1 MNYLSNFGKKGR
13 NVNSF
18 LAFLLF
24 VCLSVMPAMAQQ
36 DKDVTLDVKNESVEN
51 VLKMLNQQTGL
62 KFFYDQDV
70 VAQAPRVTLQVEKTS
85 LQSVLN
91 QISSQTGLI
100 FNRENNTITVGK
112 RQNSESREASQA
124 QQTMIVSGMVTDAS
138 GEPVIGANVLVK
150 GTTNGVIT
158 DIDGNYTLN
167 NVPTD
172 AIISI
177 SYIGYQPLEL
187 KASSREL
194 ANVVLKEDAEV
205 LDEVVVVGY
214 GVQRKRD
221 VTTSISS
228 MKASELA
235 VPVSSVDQAI
245 VGKMTGVQVT
255 QPNGIPGGG
264 LTIKVRGSGS
274 ITAGTDPLYVVD
286 GFPMS
291 SEAGS
296 GTGQN
301 VSPLSTINMNDIE
314 SIEVL
319 KDASAAAIYGSRG
332 ANGVVI
338 ITTKRGK
345 EGKDLKPTVQYDGYA
360 GFQQRTKKIDM
371 LNAYEYA
378 QLSYDAHNNAYLDLL
393 ASKGLEGS
401 ISDTNEERN
410 LKLGNRPDATNQAYL
425 LPPEIMPYV
434 NGVQGLTDTDWQD
447 EVMRTALTHSHNL
460 SLSGGNQSIRYFV
473 SGNYAREEGIVIGSD
488 FEQMGG
494 RGKVDV
500 NYRKFSF
507 GTNLSFNYSVY
518 DIVPTEDRFKEE
530 TIVASALAMSPIMPV
545 YNADGSYNFDQWRWQ
560 YAQPQIVNPVALAN
574 EKEDQMKRYRFMGN
588 AYGEYE
594 LYDGLKFRTS
604 FGVDFNSYS
613 RSYYRPSTLPT
624 SLNPTPPSIPEG
636 SKRDKNMLNWVWE
649 NTLSY
654 SKTFHK
660 DHQLSAVAGWSA
672 QKESVNTSLIAGT
685 GYPNDLVHTVNAAT
699 SVTDWDATAYEW
711 SLLSALARVQY
722 SYKGKYMLSGA
733 LRADGS
739 SRFGQN
745 NRWGMFPSVSAG
757 WYISEED
764 FMKATS
770 SWLSSLKLRASY
782 GISGNFNIGTYEYYA
797 LLGQSNYVFGKGEG
811 ALSNGLYPSTAG
823 NPDLGWEKTAMFN
836 VGLEFS
842 LFNMLTFE
850 LDVYTST
857 TSDML
862 LDVPVAEY
870 SGFSTVPMNIGKV
883 NNKGVEFS
891 LSTTNTWGDFTW
903 NNRFNISANRNKV
916 VDLGGVD
923 EMITT
928 QESVTFITKVGEP
941 IGNYY
946 TLVTDGVF
954 ANQAEIDNSQEADIS
969 KRKYAH
975 VSGAKPGDFRFKDMN
990 GDMEINENDRTI
1002 TGNYMP
1008 DFTYGYSTEL
1018 KYKNIDLSVAMQGV
1032 QGNEIANIFRR
1043 YINNMEGGGNCQI
1056 DALDRWQSE
1065 SNPGSGQVVRAN
1077 RSATGMNGTTST
1089 WHIEDGSYLRIKNIT
1104 LGYTLPEKW
1113 LDGAGIDRARV
1124 YFSTQNPFT
1133 FTKYSGY
1140 NPEVNMKG
1148 TSLTPGIDYG
1158 TYPLAKSFV
1167 FGVNVTF

>member
-70 VAQAPRVTLQVEKTS
+70 VAQAPRVTLQAEKTS

-91 QISSQTGLI
+91 QISSQTGLN

-112 RQNSESREASQA
+112 RQNSKSGEASQA
-124 QQTMIVSGMVTDAS
+124 QQTMTVNGMVTDAS

-782 GISGNFNIGTYEYYA
+782 GISGNFNIGNYEYYA

-954 ANQAEIDNSQEADIS
+954 ANQAEIDNSQDADIS

-1018 KYKNIDLSVAMQGV
+1018 KYKNVDLSVAMQGV

-1089 WHIEDGSYLRIKNIT
+1089 WHIEDGSYLRVKNIT

-1113 LDGAGIDRARV
+1113 LDGAGISRARV

-1148 TSLTPGIDYG
+1148 TSLPGYRLW
-1158 TYPLAKSFV
+1158 YVSF
-1167 FGVNVTF
+1167 G

>member
-378 QLSYDAHNNAYLDLL
+378 QLSHDAHNNAYLDLL

-782 GISGNFNIGTYEYYA
+782 GISGNFNIGNYEYYA

>member
-1 MNYLSNFGKKGR
+1 MNYLSSWKKKNR

-18 LAFLLF
+18 LVFLLF
-24 VCLSVMPAMAQQ
+24 VCISIAPVCAQEQ
-36 DKDVTLDVKNESVEN
+36 HTERITLNVEN
-51 VLKMLNQQTGL
+51 ADLEQVLKEISKQTGL
-62 KFFYDQDV
+62 KFFYDQGV
-70 VAQAPRVTLQVEKTS
+70 VDRSPSVTIQVDNAS
-85 LQSVLN
+85 VASVLDKV
-91 QISSQTGLI
+91 STQTGLS
-100 FNRENNTITVGK
+100 FNRNQNTITVGQPK
-112 RQNSESREASQA
+112 AGTTPDTAPKLRTLKGQ
-124 QQTMIVSGMVTDAS
+124 VVDAS
-138 GEPVIGANVLVK
+138 GMSVIGANVLVK

-158 DIDGNYTLN
+158 DVDGNYTLQ
-167 NVPTD
+167 NVPED
-172 AIISI
+172 AKIQI
-177 SYIGYQPLEL
+177 SYIGYQTIEFAANDP
-187 KASSREL
+187 KL
-194 ANVVLKEDAEV
+194 ARVALAEDSEM
-205 LDEVVVVGY
+205 LDEIVVVGY

-245 VGKMTGVQVT
+245 VGKMAGVQVT

-274 ITAGTDPLYVVD
+274 ITAGTEPLYVVD

-291 SEAGS
+291 TEAGD
-296 GTGQN
+296 GTGQK

-345 EGKDLKPTVQYDGYA
+345 EGKDMKPTIQYDGYV

-401 ISDTNEERN
+401 ITDTNEERN
-410 LKLGNRPDATNQAYL
+410 VKLGNKPDVVNQAYL
-425 LPPEIMPYV
+425 LPPEIMPYI
-434 NGVQGLTDTDWQD
+434 NGEKGLTDTDWQD
-447 EVMRTALTHSHNL
+447 EVMRTAVTHSHNL
-460 SLSGGNQSIRYFV
+460 SLSGGNQSVRYFI

-488 FEQMGG
+488 FRQMGA

-500 NYRKFSF
+500 NYKKFAF
-507 GTNLSFNYSVY
+507 GTNLSFNHSLY

-545 YNADGSYNFDQWRWQ
+545 YNADGSYNFDQYRWQ

-574 EKEDQMKRYRFMGN
+574 EKKDQMKRYRFLGN

-594 LYDGLKFRTS
+594 LLDGLKFRTS

-636 SKRDKNMLNWVWE
+636 TKRDKNLLNWIWE

-654 SKTFHK
+654 NKTFHK
-660 DHQLSAVAGWSA
+660 NHQVSAVAGWSA
-672 QKESVNTSLIAGT
+672 QKESVNSSLISGT

-699 SVTDWDATAYEW
+699 SITDWDATAYEW

-733 LRADGS
+733 LRADAS

-745 NRWGMFPSVSAG
+745 NRWGTFPSVSAG
-757 WYISEED
+757 WYVSEED

-770 SWLSSLKLRASY
+770 SWLTSLKLRASY
-782 GISGNFNIGTYEYYA
+782 GVSGNFNIGNYEYYA
-797 LLGQSNYVFGKGEG
+797 LLGQANYVLGKGEG

-836 VGLEFS
+836 FGLEFG
-842 LFNMLTFE
+842 LFDMLTFE

-862 LDVPVAEY
+862 LDVPVAEF

-883 NNKGVEFS
+883 KNKGVEFS
-891 LSTTNTWGDFTW
+891 LFTTNTWGDFTW
-903 NNRFNISANRNKV
+903 NNRFNISANRNEV

-954 ANQAEIDNSQEADIS
+954 ANQAEIDNSQDPDIT
-969 KRKYAH
+969 KREHAH
-975 VSGAKPGDFRFKDMN
+975 VSGAKPGDFRFKDMDGN
-990 GDMEINENDRTI
+990 GEIDENDRTI

-1008 DFTYGYSTEL
+1008 DFTYGFSTEL
-1018 KYKNIDLSVAMQGV
+1018 MYKNIDLSVSLQGV

-1043 YINNMEGGGNCQI
+1043 YINNMEGGGNCQV
-1056 DALDRWQSE
+1056 DALDRWKSE

-1113 LDGAGIDRARV
+1113 LAKSGINRARI
-1124 YFSTQNPFT
+1124 YFSSQNPFT

-1167 FGVNVTF
+1167 FGLNVTF

>member
-1 MNYLSNFGKKGR
+1 MNYRKTVRRLVFLS
-13 NVNSF
+13 
-18 LAFLLF
+18 LF
-24 VCLSVMPAMAQQ
+24 AMGGITIQAQSVTKEFKETPLSG
-36 DKDVTLDVKNESVEN
+36 
-51 VLKMLNQQTGL
+51 VLKEVEKQTGFSIMYNNDDLSGSRAVTRTFEDASIEEVL
-62 KFFYDQDV
+62 KAVLPKNLEFK
-70 VAQAPRVTLQVEKTS
+70 LQNK
-85 LQSVLN
+85 
-91 QISSQTGLI
+91 
-100 FNRENNTITVGK
+100 
-112 RQNSESREASQA
+112 
-124 QQTMIVSGMVTDAS
+124 MIVISRKGSQGTQQKQVRKVTGVIIDAA

-167 NVPTD
+167 DVPAD
-172 AIISI
+172 AVISI
-177 SYIGYQPLEL
+177 SYIGYQPQEF
-187 KASSREL
+187 KASSKDL
-194 ANVVLKEDAEV
+194 AKVVLTEDSEM

-255 QPNGIPGGG
+255 QPSGMPGGG

-338 ITTKRGK
+338 ITTKKGK
-345 EGKDLKPTVQYDGYA
+345 EGKDLKPTVSYDGYV

-378 QLSYDAHNNAYLDLL
+378 QLSYEGHNNAYLDILEK
-393 ASKGLEGS
+393 KGLQGS
-401 ISDTNEERN
+401 ITDTNEERN
-410 LKLGNRPDATNQAYL
+410 MKLGDKPDVVNKAYL
-425 LPPEIMPYV
+425 LPPEIMPYI
-434 NGVQGLTDTDWQD
+434 NGEKGLTDTDWQD
-447 EVMRTALTHSHNL
+447 EVMRTAITHSHNL
-460 SLSGGNQSIRYFV
+460 SLSGGNQSVRYFV
-473 SGNYAREEGIVIGSD
+473 SGNYAKDEGIVIGSS
-488 FEQMGG
+488 FEQMGA
-494 RGKVDV
+494 RGKLDA
-500 NYRKFSF
+500 NYKKFSF
-507 GTNLSFNYSVY
+507 GTNMSFNYSKY
-518 DIVPTEDRFKEE
+518 DIVPTEDRYKEE

-545 YNADGSYNFDQWRWQ
+545 YNPDGSYNFDQWNWQ
-560 YAQPQIVNPVALAN
+560 YAHPQIVNPVALAN
-574 EKEDQMKRYRFMGN
+574 EKEDIMKRYRFLGN
-588 AYGEYE
+588 VYGEYE
-594 LYDGLKFRTS
+594 LWKGLKFRTT
-604 FGVDFNSYS
+604 FGIDFNSYS

-624 SLNPTPPSIPEG
+624 SLNRVPPSIPEG

-654 SKTFHK
+654 NKTFNK

-672 QKESVNTSLIAGT
+672 QRESVNTSLIKGT
-685 GYPNDLVHTVNAAT
+685 GYPNDLVHTINAAT
-699 SVTDWDATAYEW
+699 SITDWSSTAYEW

-733 LRADGS
+733 MRADAS

-745 NRWGMFPSVSAG
+745 NRWGMFPSISAG

-764 FMKATS
+764 FMKATA
-770 SWLSSLKLRASY
+770 SWLTSLKLRASY
-782 GISGNFNIGTYEYYA
+782 GVSGNFNIGNYEYYA
-797 LLGQSNYVFGKGEG
+797 LLGQANYLFGRGEG
-811 ALSNGLYPSTAG
+811 SLSNGLYPSTAG
-823 NPDLGWEKTAMFN
+823 NPDLGWEKTSMFN
-836 VGLEFS
+836 AGLEFG
-842 LFNMLTFE
+842 LFNMFNFE
-850 LDVYTST
+850 LDLYTST

-862 LDVPVAEY
+862 LDVPVAEF

-883 NNKGVEFS
+883 RNKGVEFAI
-891 LSTTNTWGDFTW
+891 STTNTWGDFTW
-903 NNRFNISANRNKV
+903 NNRFNISANRNEV
-916 VDLGGVD
+916 LDLGGVD

-954 ANQAEIDNSQEADIS
+954 ANQTEIDNSQDPDLS
-969 KRKYAH
+969 KRKHAM
-975 VSGAKPGDFRFKDMN
+975 VKGAKPGDFRFKDMDGN
-990 GDMEINENDRTI
+990 MEINEGDRTI
-1002 TGNYMP
+1002 SGNYMP
-1008 DFTYGYSTEL
+1008 DFTYGFSTEL
-1018 KYKNIDLSVAMQGV
+1018 KYKNVDLAVSMQGV
-1032 QGNEIANIFRR
+1032 QGNEVANIFRR
-1043 YINNMEGGGNCQI
+1043 YINNMEGGNNCQV
-1056 DALDRWQSE
+1056 DAIDRWHSE
-1065 SNPGSGQVVRAN
+1065 DNPGSGQVVRAN

-1104 LGYTLPEKW
+1104 LGYTLPEQW
-1113 LDGAGIDRARV
+1113 LKNAGISRARV
-1124 YFSTQNPFT
+1124 YLSSQNPFT

-1148 TSLTPGIDYG
+1148 NSLTPGIDYG

-1167 FGVNVTF
+1167 FGLNVTF

>member
-70 VAQAPRVTLQVEKTS
+70 VAQAPRVTLQAEKTS

-91 QISSQTGLI
+91 QISSQTGLN

-112 RQNSESREASQA
+112 RQSLKSGETSQA
-124 QQTMIVSGMVTDAS
+124 RQTMIVSGMVTDAS

-187 KASSREL
+187 KASSLEL

-782 GISGNFNIGTYEYYA
+782 GISGNFNIGNYEYYA

-954 ANQAEIDNSQEADIS
+954 ANQAEIDNSQDADIS

-1018 KYKNIDLSVAMQGV
+1018 KYKNVDLSVAMQGV

-1089 WHIEDGSYLRIKNIT
+1089 WHIEDGSYLRVKNIT

-1113 LDGAGIDRARV
+1113 LDGAGISRTRV

>member
-1 MNYLSNFGKKGR
+1 MCVLINCGNLKSNCMNHRKTIRRLVVLS
-13 NVNSF
+13 
-18 LAFLLF
+18 LF
-24 VCLSVMPAMAQQ
+24 ATGCLTIQAQT
-36 DKDVTLDVKNESVEN
+36 VTKEFEAAPLSS
-51 VLKMLNQQTGL
+51 VLKEVEQQTGFSIMYNNDDL
-62 KFFYDQDV
+62 DGKQT
-70 VAQAPRVTLQVEKTS
+70 VTRT
-85 LQSVLN
+85 
-91 QISSQTGLI
+91 
-100 FNRENNTITVGK
+100 FD
-112 RQNSESREASQA
+112 EASVEEVLKAVLPSNLEFRLQNKMIVISRKNTRDA
-124 QQTMIVSGMVTDAS
+124 QQQQTREVSGTVVDAS

-158 DIDGNYTLN
+158 DIDGNYTLS
-167 NVPTD
+167 NVP
-172 AIISI
+172 ANAVISI

-187 KASSREL
+187 KAGSKEL
-194 ANVVLKEDAEV
+194 AKVVLKEDAEV

-371 LNAYEYA
+371 LNAYDYA
-378 QLSYDAHNNAYLDLL
+378 RLSYDAHNNAYLDLL

-401 ISDTNEERN
+401 IADTNEERN
-410 LKLGNRPDATNQAYL
+410 LKLGNNPDITNQAYL

-460 SLSGGNQSIRYFV
+460 SLSGGNQSVRYFV

-488 FEQMGG
+488 FEQMGA
-494 RGKVDV
+494 RGKVDA
-500 NYRKFSF
+500 NYKKFSF

-654 SKTFHK
+654 NKTFHK

-699 SVTDWDATAYEW
+699 AVTDWDATAYEW

-770 SWLSSLKLRASY
+770 SWLSSLKLRVSY
-782 GISGNFNIGTYEYYA
+782 GISGNFNIGNYEYYA

-836 VGLEFS
+836 VGLEFG

-954 ANQAEIDNSQEADIS
+954 ANQAEIDNSRDPDIS
-969 KRKYAH
+969 KRKHAN
-975 VSGAKPGDFRFKDMN
+975 VEGAKPGDFRFKDMDGN
-990 GDMEINENDRTI
+990 MEINENDRAI

-1018 KYKNIDLSVAMQGV
+1018 KYKNVDLSVAMQGV

-1043 YINNMEGGGNCQI
+1043 YINNMEGGGNCQA

-1113 LDGAGIDRARV
+1113 LAGAGISRARV

>member
-1 MNYLSNFGKKGR
+1 
-13 NVNSF
+13 
-18 LAFLLF
+18 
-24 VCLSVMPAMAQQ
+24 
-36 DKDVTLDVKNESVEN
+36 
-51 VLKMLNQQTGL
+51 
-62 KFFYDQDV
+62 
-70 VAQAPRVTLQVEKTS
+70 
-85 LQSVLN
+85 
-91 QISSQTGLI
+91 
-100 FNRENNTITVGK
+100 
-112 RQNSESREASQA
+112 
-124 QQTMIVSGMVTDAS
+124 
-138 GEPVIGANVLVK
+138 
-150 GTTNGVIT
+150 
-158 DIDGNYTLN
+158 
-167 NVPTD
+167 
-172 AIISI
+172 
-177 SYIGYQPLEL
+177 
-187 KASSREL
+187 
-194 ANVVLKEDAEV
+194 
-205 LDEVVVVGY
+205 
-214 GVQRKRD
+214 
-221 VTTSISS
+221 
-228 MKASELA
+228 
-235 VPVSSVDQAI
+235 
-245 VGKMTGVQVT
+245 
-255 QPNGIPGGG
+255 
-264 LTIKVRGSGS
+264 
-274 ITAGTDPLYVVD
+274 
-286 GFPMS
+286 
-291 SEAGS
+291 
-296 GTGQN
+296 
-301 VSPLSTINMNDIE
+301 
-314 SIEVL
+314 
-319 KDASAAAIYGSRG
+319 
-332 ANGVVI
+332 
-338 ITTKRGK
+338 
-345 EGKDLKPTVQYDGYA
+345 
-360 GFQQRTKKIDM
+360 
-371 LNAYEYA
+371 
-378 QLSYDAHNNAYLDLL
+378 
-393 ASKGLEGS
+393 
-401 ISDTNEERN
+401 
-410 LKLGNRPDATNQAYL
+410 
-425 LPPEIMPYV
+425 
-434 NGVQGLTDTDWQD
+434 
-447 EVMRTALTHSHNL
+447 
-460 SLSGGNQSIRYFV
+460 
-473 SGNYAREEGIVIGSD
+473 
-488 FEQMGG
+488 
-494 RGKVDV
+494 
-500 NYRKFSF
+500 
-507 GTNLSFNYSVY
+507 
-518 DIVPTEDRFKEE
+518 
-530 TIVASALAMSPIMPV
+530 
-545 YNADGSYNFDQWRWQ
+545 
-560 YAQPQIVNPVALAN
+560 
-574 EKEDQMKRYRFMGN
+574 MGN

-672 QKESVNTSLIAGT
+672 QKESVNTLLIAGT

-782 GISGNFNIGTYEYYA
+782 GISGNFNIGNYEYYA

-891 LSTTNTWGDFTW
+891 LFTTNTWGDFTW

-954 ANQAEIDNSQEADIS
+954 ANQAEIDNSQDADIN

>member
-1 MNYLSNFGKKGR
+1 MNILFNLKRKSKNTYK
-13 NVNSF
+13 F

-24 VCLSVMPAMAQQ
+24 VCFSFTPHYVLAQNRSNI
-36 DKDVTLDVKNESVEN
+36 TLNVQNETVEN
-51 VLKMLNQQTGL
+51 VFNRLSLQTGL
-62 KFFYDQDV
+62 KFFYDQAIV
-70 VAQAPRVTLQVEKTS
+70 NSAPRVSLNVNNAS
-85 LQSVLN
+85 LQSVLDE
-91 QISSQTGLI
+91 ISLQTKLY
-100 FNRENNTITVGK
+100 FNRENNTISVGK
-112 RQNSESREASQA
+112 QKNMNEEKQVKVTTITGRVVDQA
-124 QQTMIVSGMVTDAS
+124 
-138 GEPVIGANVLVK
+138 GEPVIGASVVLK
-150 GTTNGVIT
+150 GTTNGIIT
-158 DIDGNYTLN
+158 DVNGNYTLSD
-167 NVPTD
+167 VPED
-172 AIISI
+172 GIISF
-177 SYIGYQPLEL
+177 SYIGYKTVEF
-187 KASSREL
+187 KANNENL
-194 ANVVLKEDAEV
+194 ATITLKEDNEL

-264 LTIKVRGSGS
+264 LSIKVRGSGS

-291 SEAGS
+291 NEAGN

-338 ITTKRGK
+338 ITTKKGK
-345 EGKDLKPTVQYDGYA
+345 EGKDLKPTVQYDGYV

-371 LNAYEYA
+371 LNAYDYA
-378 QLSYDAHNNAYLDLL
+378 KLSYDGHNNAYLDAL
-393 ASKGLEGS
+393 AKKGLQGS

-410 LKLGNRPDATNQAYL
+410 IKLGNKPGITNQAYL
-425 LPPEIMPYV
+425 VPPEIMPYI
-434 NGVQGLTDTDWQD
+434 NGETGLTDTDWQD

-460 SLSGGNQSIRYFV
+460 SLSGGNQSTRYFI
-473 SGNYAREEGIVIGSD
+473 SGNYMKEEGIVIGSD
-488 FEQMGG
+488 FEQMGA
-494 RGKVDV
+494 RGKVDA
-500 NYRKFSF
+500 NYKRFSF

-518 DIVPTEDRFKEE
+518 DIVPTEDRYKNE

-545 YNADGSYNFDQWRWQ
+545 YNADGSYNFDQWNWQ
-560 YAQPQIVNPVALAN
+560 YAHPQIVNPVALAN
-574 EKEDQMKRYRFMGN
+574 EKEDQMKRYRFLGN
-588 AYGEYE
+588 VYGEYE
-594 LYDGLKFRTS
+594 LYKDLKFKTS
-604 FGVDFNSYS
+604 FGVDFNSYT

-624 SLNPTPPSIPEG
+624 SLNRVPPSVPEG

-654 SKTFHK
+654 MKTFKK

-672 QKESVNTSLIAGT
+672 QKESVNTSLIAGN
-685 GYPNDLVHTVNAAT
+685 GYPNDLVHTINAASAIT
-699 SVTDWDATAYEW
+699 SWSATAYEW
-711 SLLSALARVQY
+711 SLLSALARAQY
-722 SYKGKYMLSGA
+722 SYKGRYMFSA
-733 LRADGS
+733 AIRADGS
-739 SRFGQN
+739 SRFGKN
-745 NRWGMFPSVSAG
+745 NRWGTFPSVSAG

-764 FMKATS
+764 FMKNLD
-770 SWLSSLKLRASY
+770 WLSSLKLRASY
-782 GISGNFNIGTYEYYA
+782 GVSGNFNIGNYDYYA
-797 LLGQSNYVFGKGEG
+797 TLSEDNYIFGKSDG
-811 ALSNGLYPSTAG
+811 ALASGLYPSTAG
-823 NPDLGWEKTAMFN
+823 NQDLGWEKTAMFN
-836 VGLEFS
+836 LGLEFG
-842 LFNMLTFE
+842 LFNMFTFE
-850 LDVYTST
+850 LDWYTST

-862 LDVPVAEY
+862 LDVPVAEF
-870 SGFSTVPMNIGKV
+870 SGFSTIPMNIGKV
-883 NNKGVEFS
+883 SNKGIEFA
-891 LSTTNTWGDFTW
+891 LSTTNTWGNFTW

-923 EMITT
+923 EMLTT
-928 QESVTFITKVGEP
+928 TESVTFITKVGEP

-954 ANQAEIDNSQEADIS
+954 ANQAEIDNSQDPDKT
-969 KRKYAH
+969 KRQHAYVK
-975 VSGAKPGDFRFKDMN
+975 GAKPGDFRFKDMDGN
-990 GDMEINENDRTI
+990 GEIDENDRTI

-1008 DFTYGYSTEL
+1008 KFTYGFSTEL
-1018 KYKNIDLSVAMQGV
+1018 KYKNVDLAISMQGV
-1032 QGNEIANIFRR
+1032 QGNKIANIFRR
-1043 YINNMEGGGNCQI
+1043 YINNMEGGNNCQI
-1056 DALDRWQSE
+1056 DALNRWTSE
-1065 SNPGSGQVVRAN
+1065 SEPGNGLVVRAN

-1104 LGYTLPEKW
+1104 LGYTFPKSW
-1113 LDGAGIDRARV
+1113 LANAGINRTRI

-1148 TSLTPGIDYG
+1148 NSLTPGIDYG

-1167 FGVNVTF
+1167 FGLNVTF